1 MTMWPFRKDK
11 NESLRNCLNISRK
24 NLVTVGQDLISDKPT
39 DMKIDIARVRVAR
52 FINAIDMIL
61 KNLK

>member
-1 MTMWPFRKDK
+1 MKIWPFKRDK
-11 NESLRNCLNISRK
+11 NELLRNCLNISRK
-24 NLVTVGQDLISDKPT
+24 NLVTVGNDLISDKPA

-61 KNLK
+61 RNLK